1 MEEQRKSHVKLSR
14 GSAKKQRVQ
23 AASDGGVI
31 QIKEIITLH
40 VIPNRPRM
48 PKIYTQYTYID

>member
-1 MEEQRKSHVKLSR
+1 MEEQRKNHVKLSR

-23 AASDGGVI
+23 AASDGVI

>member
-1 MEEQRKSHVKLSR
+1 MEEQRKNHVKLSR

-23 AASDGGVI
+23 AASDGVI

-40 VIPNRPRM
+40 VISNRPRM
-48 PKIYTQYTYID
+48 PKIYTQYTY